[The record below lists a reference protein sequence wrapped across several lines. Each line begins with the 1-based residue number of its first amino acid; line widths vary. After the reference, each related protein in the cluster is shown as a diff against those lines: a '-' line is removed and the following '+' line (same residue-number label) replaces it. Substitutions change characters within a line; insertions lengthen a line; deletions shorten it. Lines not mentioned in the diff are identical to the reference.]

1 MALCDRFDAARGERD
16 RRVRFTITTL
26 GRLTGQA
33 PESASFASSTTSALE
48 NISTLTA
55 HSDQI
60 RYLRQAVLALAVRG
74 RLVRQDPSDVYFQ
87 SLLHRIHAASDL
99 HRLKTSGIGRLDRV
113 ECPTCH
119 RDLDPSTFGLTI
131 QSADSVAM
139 HIEALKRD
147 RDLIRRNIEATEAAR
162 VATQAEL
169 ERVDIELR
177 EAERILSTVTSAAG
191 RPSQWILNLSAT
203 FGHPSLRPGRLY

>member
-1 MALCDRFDAARGERD
+1 MTLTRIGLGNFRRLPFPLPPAPEQDRIVSIVDEFMALCDRFDAARGERD

-33 PESASFASSTTSALE
+33 SESASFASSTTSALE

-99 HRLKTSGIGRLDRV
+99 HRLKTKR
-113 ECPTCH
+113 H
-119 RDLDPSTFGLTI
+119 RSFGPSRMSDLSPRSRPIDVWPDYSVGGL
-131 QSADSVAM
+131 SRHA
-139 HIEALKRD
+139 
-147 RDLIRRNIEATEAAR
+147 
-162 VATQAEL
+162 
-169 ERVDIELR
+169 
-177 EAERILSTVTSAAG
+177 
-191 RPSQWILNLSAT
+191 
-203 FGHPSLRPGRLY
+203 Y